1 MKKTIFLA
9 TGLVIIANACN
20 NKKNTIV
27 KKPYQWPQNVA
38 APVCEKRPKELVQ
51 HEDKRVDDFF
61 WLNGYFYKNA
71 DTTKVV
77 EYLKAEN
84 AYLDTMMAGTKD
96 LQKKLYTEM
105 RARIKE
111 KDESLPYPD
120 NGYYYYNRLVEGKD
134 YYVFCRKKGN
144 LEAPE
149 EVLLDV
155 NAMAE
160 GHGYFSVRGLSVS
173 PDNKMM
179 AYSVDSTGRRQYGIY
194 IKNIETGEILK
205 DVISGTSGTAVWAN
219 DNKTIFYVSNNPV
232 TLLSEKV
239 KKHHIAATTDA
250 TVYEEKDNSNYIS
263 VQRSLSGKYIFIH
276 SEATLSS
283 ESRFISA
290 DQPEQAF
297 TVFQPRMK
305 EVLYRVSHQDNHF
318 LVVTNK
324 DAKNFKVA
332 ECPLD
337 KTSVENW
344 KDLVPH
350 RTDVLVTGIRAF
362 RNFLIILERKDGLE
376 QIRIRKAN
384 NDEHY
389 ISFEEQAYSAG
400 LNNNADYN
408 TETLRYGYTSMITP
422 YSIYDY
428 DMNTRKKKLMKQE
441 EVLGGYDKSEY
452 ATERIVATVKDGTR
466 VPVSIVYK
474 KGLVKDGTAPCLLYG
489 YGSYGITMDA
499 DFSNTVLSLLN
510 RGFIYAIAHIRG
522 GQEMGRYWYEDGKM
536 NKKINTFNDF
546 IGVAEYLV
554 QQKFTSPQHLY
565 ANGGSA
571 GGLLMGAIVNMRP
584 DLWNGVAADVPFVDV
599 ISTMNDTNIPLTT
612 NEYDEWG
619 NPAKKED
626 YFYMKSYSPY
636 DNLTAKNYPNLLV
649 TTGLHDSQVQYF
661 EPAKWVAKLRTI
673 KTDKNLLLFK
683 TNMEAGHGGAS
694 GRFKYLEEI
703 ALRYSFFMSLEGIQ
717 E

>member
-9 TGLVIIANACN
+9 AGLMIVASACN

-38 APVCEKRPKELVQ
+38 APVCEKRPKELVL
-51 HEDKRVDDFF
+51 HGDKRVDDFF

-71 DTTKVV
+71 DTNKVV
-77 EYLKAEN
+77 DYLKAEN
-84 AYLDTMMAGTKD
+84 AYLDTMMVGTKD
-96 LQKKLYTEM
+96 FQKKLYTEM

-111 KDESLPYPD
+111 KDESLPYLD
-120 NGYYYYNRLVEGKD
+120 NGYYYYSRLVEGKD
-134 YYVFCRKKGN
+134 YYVLCRKKGT

-160 GHGYFSVRGLSVS
+160 GHGFFAVRGTNVS
-173 PDNKMM
+173 PDNKML
-179 AYSVDSTGRRQYGIY
+179 AYGVDSTGRRQYVIH
-194 IKNIETGEILK
+194 IKNLETGEILK
-205 DVISGTSGTAVWAN
+205 DQVTGTSGSAIWAN
-219 DNKTIFYVSNNPV
+219 DNKTLFYVSNNPV
-232 TLLSEKV
+232 TLLSEKI
-239 KKHHIAATTDA
+239 KKHRIAETTDA

-283 ESRFISA
+283 ETRFISA

-297 TVFQPRMK
+297 AVFQPRMK

-318 LVVTNK
+318 LVLTNK
-324 DAKNFKVA
+324 DAKNFKVT

-337 KTSVENW
+337 KTGVENW
-344 KDLVPH
+344 KDLLPH
-350 RTDVLVTGIRAF
+350 RADVLVTGIRPF
-362 RNFLIILERKDGLE
+362 HNFLVVSERKDGLE
-376 QIRIRKAN
+376 QIRIRKTSGE
-384 NDEHY
+384 EHY
-389 ISFEEQAYSAG
+389 IAFEEPAYSAG
-400 LNNNADYN
+400 LNANAEYN
-408 TETLRYGYTSMITP
+408 TDTLRYGYTSMITP

-428 DMNTRKKKLMKQE
+428 DMNTRKKKLMKAE

-452 ATERIVATVKDGTR
+452 ATERIMATVKDGTR
-466 VPVSIVYK
+466 VPVSLVYK
-474 KGLVKDGTAPCLLYG
+474 KGLAKDGSAPCLLYG

-499 DFSNTVLSLLN
+499 GFSNTVLTLLN

-522 GQEMGRYWYEDGKM
+522 GQEMGRYWYDDGKM
-536 NKKINTFNDF
+536 NKKMNTFNDF

-571 GGLLMGAIVNMRP
+571 GGLLMGAIVNLRP

-619 NPAKKED
+619 NPGKKED

-636 DNLTAKNYPNLLV
+636 DNVTAKSYPNLLV

-661 EPAKWVAKLRTI
+661 EPAKWVAKLRTL

-703 ALRYSFFMSLEGIQ
+703 ALQYSFFMSLEGIQ